1 METTETTQTSEKFP
15 NTRKDV
21 SDLKDTAVG
30 AAKDL
35 RDTAAQ
41 HLDKAKGHV
50 SELKTTAVEAA
61 KDLKSTASGHAEKAK
76 SQLRDLASH
85 AQAEGAEQLQQVRG
99 QLSDLTD
106 SARAYVSAR
115 PLAAVGVALAVGF
128 LVGLTRRR

>member
-1 METTETTQTSEKFP
+1 MENTETFP

-21 SDLKDTAVG
+21 SGLKDTAVG

-35 RDTAAQ
+35 RDTAAE
-41 HLDKAKGHV
+41 HLGKAKGQV
-50 SELKTTAVEAA
+50 AELKTTAVDAA
-61 KDLKSTASGHAEKAK
+61 KDLKSTAAGHVEKAK
-76 SQLRDLASH
+76 GQLRDLATH
-85 AQAEGAEQLQQVRG
+85 AQSEGAEQLQQVRG
-99 QLSDLTD
+99 QLGDLTD

>member
-1 METTETTQTSEKFP
+1 MEAETFP

-21 SDLKDTAVG
+21 SKLKDTAID

-35 RDTAAQ
+35 RDTAAE

-50 SELKTTAVEAA
+50 ADLTTTAVEAA
-61 KDLKSTASGHAEKAK
+61 KDLKSTAAGHASKAK
-76 SQLRDLASH
+76 GQLRDLATH
-85 AQAEGAEQLQQVRG
+85 AQSEGTDQLQQVRG
-99 QLSDLTD
+99 QLGDLTD

-128 LVGLTRRR
+128 LFGLTRRR

>member
-1 METTETTQTSEKFP
+1 METTESFP
-15 NTRKDV
+15 NTRQDV
-21 SDLKDTAVG
+21 AKLKDTAVD

-35 RDTAAQ
+35 RDTAAT

-76 SQLRDLASH
+76 GQLRDLASH
-85 AQAEGAEQLQQVRG
+85 AQAEGADQLDQVRG
-99 QLSDLTD
+99 KLDDVTD
-106 SARAYVSAR
+106 SARAYISAR

-128 LVGLTRRR
+128 LFGLSRRRD